1 MPDPFDAKTFLK
13 NLSTRPGVY
22 QMLDEKGT
30 VLYVGKARS
39 LKSRVS
45 SYFQSGADLI
55 PKTRALM
62 KNVADV
68 SVTITG
74 TETEA
79 LILEYN
85 LIKRYQPRYNVVLRD
100 DKSYPYVRITEHEY
114 PRITFYRGSRK
125 QPGRFFG
132 PYPSAKS
139 VREGINLLQK
149 LFRIRGCEDSFF
161 SNRSRPCLQHQI
173 KRCSAPCVSLISEAN
188 YGQDLEH
195 AVKFLE
201 GRNDEVIEDLGARMD
216 EASQDLD
223 FESAAQY
230 RDQIATLKK
239 AQEKQFV
246 SRDRRLDV
254 DVVFHEYSGRLHCLA
269 TLFIR
274 KGRNLGVRTYFPK
287 ANKHEEPQS
296 VLSSF
301 VTQYYLSHE
310 VPKEIVLSGDIEDQ
324 PLLEEVLAE
333 RAERRVS
340 IKTKVRGDRAH
351 WLEMTQKNAKEAL
364 ALRLATDNSLQKR
377 YESLRQVLNLGDTPE
392 RLECFDISH
401 SQGESTVASCVVFGS
416 EGPRKTDYRRFNI
429 RDIEPGDDYA
439 AMNQALERRYKRLK
453 KGEAPLPDVLFVDG
467 GKGQVTQ
474 AVEVFEN
481 LQINGVMI
489 VGIAKGPGRKPGYEQ
504 LFLPGEKRPLILP
517 ADSAALHLIQQ
528 IRDEAHRFAITG
540 HRGQR
545 AKTRKTSRLED
556 IPGLGPKKRRDL
568 LRQFGGLQGVTK
580 AGVDD
585 LLQVPGIS
593 RRLAELIYDRFHGV

>member
-1 MPDPFDAKTFLK
+1 MSDFDPKVFLK

-22 QMLDEKGT
+22 QMLDQDGT

-45 SYFQSGADLI
+45 SYFQSGADLV

-62 KNVADV
+62 KNVAEV

-85 LIKRYQPRYNVVLRD
+85 LIKRHQPRYNVLLRD
-100 DKSYPYVRITEHEY
+100 DKSYPYVRITEHDY

-132 PYPSAKS
+132 PYPSARS
-139 VREGINLLQK
+139 VREGIGLLQK
-149 LFRIRGCEDSFF
+149 LFKVRGCEDTFF
-161 SNRSRPCLQHQI
+161 SNRSRPCLQYQI
-173 KRCSAPCVSLISEAN
+173 KRCSAPCVALISKNN
-188 YGQDLEH
+188 YAQDLEH

-201 GRNDEVIEDLGARMD
+201 GRNDEVVADLGARMD
-216 EASQDLD
+216 EAATNLD

-254 DVVFHEYSGRLHCLA
+254 DVVYYAQSGRLHGFA
-269 TLFIR
+269 ILFIR
-274 KGRNLGVRTYFPK
+274 RGRNLGIRTYFPK
-287 ANKHEEPQS
+287 VSRHEDGRA

-310 VPKEIVLSGDIEDQ
+310 VPKEIIVSDDIDDQ
-324 PLLEEVLAE
+324 ELLELALAE
-333 RAERRVS
+333 RAERKVA
-340 IKTKVRGDRAH
+340 IKTQVRGDRAH
-351 WLEMTQKNAKEAL
+351 WLEMTEKNAKEAI
-364 ALRLATDNSLQKR
+364 ALRLASDNNMRKR
-377 YESLRQVLNLGDTPE
+377 YEGLRHALDLAEPPE

-401 SQGESTVASCVVFGS
+401 SHGESTVASCVVFGA
-416 EGPRKTDYRRFNI
+416 EGPLKSDYRRFNI
-429 RDIEPGDDYA
+429 RDVEPGDDYG
-439 AMNQALERRYKRLK
+439 AMKQALERRYKRLQ

-467 GKGQVTQ
+467 GKGQVSQ
-474 AVEVFEN
+474 AVEVFEK
-481 LQINGVMI
+481 LQIEGVQI
-489 VGIAKGPGRKPGYEQ
+489 VGVAKGPGRKPGLEQ
-504 LFLPGEKRPLILP
+504 LFLPGHKRPLILP
-517 ADSAALHLIQQ
+517 ADAAALHLIQQ

-545 AKTRKTSRLED
+545 AKTRRTSRLED
-556 IPGLGPKKRRDL
+556 IPGLGPKKRKDL
-568 LRQFGGLQGVTK
+568 LREFGGLQGVVK

-585 LLQVPGIS
+585 LIQVPGIS
-593 RRLAELIYDRFHGV
+593 KRLAELIYDQFHGN

>member
-1 MPDPFDAKTFLK
+1 MINPKVFLK

-22 QMLDEKGT
+22 QMLDESGT

-45 SYFQSGADLI
+45 SYFQSGADLV

-62 KNVADV
+62 KNVVDV

-85 LIKRYQPRYNVVLRD
+85 LIKRHQPRYNVLLRD
-100 DKSYPYVRITEHEY
+100 DKSYPYVRITEHEF
-114 PRITFYRGSRK
+114 PRITFHRGSRK

-132 PYPSAKS
+132 PYPSARS
-139 VREGINLLQK
+139 VREGIGLLQK
-149 LFRIRGCEDSFF
+149 LFRIRGCEDTFF

-173 KRCSAPCVSLISEAN
+173 KRCSAPCVGLVSQGN
-188 YGQDLEH
+188 YAQDLEH

-201 GRNDEVIEDLGARMD
+201 GRNDEVVADLASRMD
-216 EASQDLD
+216 EASDNLD

-230 RDQIATLKK
+230 RDQISTLKK

-246 SRDRRLDV
+246 SRDRKLDV
-254 DVVFHEYSGRLHCLA
+254 DVVYYAQSGRLHGFA
-269 TLFIR
+269 TMFIR
-274 KGRNLGVRTYFPK
+274 RGRNLGIRTYFPK
-287 ANKHEEPQS
+287 VNRHEDS
-296 VLSSF
+296 KAVLSSF

-310 VPKEIVLSGDIEDQ
+310 VPKEIIVSGDIDDRE
-324 PLLEEVLAE
+324 LLEQALTE
-333 RAERRVS
+333 RAGRKVV
-340 IKTKVRGDRAH
+340 IKTQVRGDRAH
-351 WLEMTQKNAKEAL
+351 WLEMAEKNAKEAL
-364 ALRLATDNSLQKR
+364 AFRLASDNNLRKR
-377 YESLRQVLNLGDTPE
+377 YEDLKNVLELSELPE
-392 RLECFDISH
+392 RLECFDVSH
-401 SQGESTVASCVVFGS
+401 SQGESTVASCVVFGA
-416 EGPRKTDYRRFNI
+416 EGPLKADYRRFNI
-429 RDIEPGDDYA
+429 RDVEPGDDYA
-439 AMNQALERRYKRLK
+439 AMKQALERRYKRLQ

-467 GKGQVTQ
+467 GKGQLSQ
-474 AVEVFEN
+474 AVEVFED
-481 LQINGVMI
+481 LQIEGVQI
-489 VGIAKGPGRKPGYEQ
+489 VGVAKGPGRRPGLEQ
-504 LFLPGEKRPLILP
+504 LFLPGQKRPLILP

-545 AKTRKTSRLED
+545 AKTRRTSRLED
-556 IPGLGPKKRRDL
+556 IPGLGPKKRKDL
-568 LRQFGGLQGVTK
+568 LRQFGGLQGVIK

-593 RRLAELIYDRFHGV
+593 KRLAELIYDQFHGN